1 MAYILFLL
9 SVVAFG
15 MGLFFAILAIPS
27 LLQKEYTKM
36 KHQLMKMA
44 TAAVASFALFIVFGA
59 VLVNEEP
66 IGNPQEV
73 VVDAE
78 QPTTDEAKEEEK
90 ARILAE
96 KEKAAEEEARVQAE
110 EQRKQEEAVAKK
122 KAEEE
127 AIKAAEEKKVE
138 DHLTKLGLVVATIA
152 SVVDGDTVTLSDGNK
167 VRLIGVNT
175 PESTTKTEEYG
186 AEASAYTKKALEG
199 KTVYLQKDVSET
211 DRYGRLLRLV
221 WIDIPSDTMNELEM
235 RTKLFNAKLV
245 LDGYAEPSTYNPDV
259 TYSEY
264 FKSFAREARESS
276 TGLWAIASEGTTK
289 GDFDT
294 VAPVTNATN
303 NATTNSGGSTN
314 TSSSTE
320 SYSNCTALKAVHPGG
335 VGQDHPAYE
344 SKHDRDNDGWACESD
359 SSAGSSPNSSNSSN
373 VTSTPPATTQESFK
387 NCTAMRAVYPNG
399 VGQDHPAYA
408 NKHDRDKDGWACE

>member
-1 MAYILFLL
+1 MQVFLVILLIIFLIWLVIKVLVTPIAWIGLIIALFGWYQHIQQNRGKLTFKKPTRIIWTGLIL
-9 SVVAFG
+9 SVLLLMVNGLASTPPSNVA
-15 MGLFFAILAIPS
+15 S
-27 LLQKEYTKM
+27 N
-36 KHQLMKMA
+36 
-44 TAAVASFALFIVFGA
+44 AVADEPTEQIDETDS
-59 VLVNEEP
+59 EE
-66 IGNPQEV
+66 
-73 VVDAE
+73 
-78 QPTTDEAKEEEK
+78 TEEEIAAK
-90 ARILAE
+90 AEAEALA
-96 KEKAAEEEARVQAE
+96 KAEEE
-110 EQRKQEEAVAKK
+110 QRIKDEAAAKK

-127 AIKAAEEKKVE
+127 AQAKAAAEEKQKLE
-138 DHLTKLGLVVATIA
+138 NQLAELGLVAASVA

-175 PESTTKTEEYG
+175 PESTNKTEEYG

-221 WIDIPSDTMNELEM
+221 WIDIPSDTMNESEM

-264 FKSFAREARESS
+264 FKNFAREARESS

-294 VAPVTNATN
+294 VAPVT
-303 NATTNSGGSTN
+303 STN
-314 TSSSTE
+314 TSS
-320 SYSNCTALKAVHPGG
+320 GG
-335 VGQDHPAYE
+335 T
-344 SKHDRDNDGWACESD
+344 
-359 SSAGSSPNSSNSSN
+359 SSSGSSGSGSTGTS
-373 VTSTPPATTQESFK
+373 TSTPAESFK
-387 NCTAMRAVYPNG
+387 NCTAMRAVYPSG

-408 NKHDRDKDGWACE
+408 SKHDRDKDGWACE